1 MEIDEAMAIL
11 KQNQDWRMG
20 HNVRMV
26 PAADLNKAMFTIID
40 WWENT
45 KDDFK

>member
-11 KQNQDWRMG
+11 KRHQDWRMG
-20 HNVRMV
+20 HNVLMV